1 MNTLLPLNASVTEQ
15 AVDHLAAEKLA
26 MDLRPIDTSALTCP
40 ENLLPWLA
48 ASWRIDISNLAIEEQ
63 RRLIAAAIE
72 IHRYKGTVYAVQKA
86 LDAVFDD
93 AQIVEF
99 KKLFYFDARVALK
112 ADQSAIYDAGK
123 FSRARTLVNKAKNL
137 RSRLGVFDVDLPD
150 ASLPLNQSALAV
162 LSVQMDS
169 ILAMQGETQANIAC
183 GMHLSIYPHSTL
195 AMTGKT
201 HVNLTGAM
209 QWNL

>member
-1 MNTLLPLNASVTEQ
+1 MDTLLPLNASATEK
-15 AVDHLAAEKLA
+15 AVDQLATERLA
-26 MDLRPIDTSALTCP
+26 IDLRPIDTNPMTCQ

-99 KKLFYFDARVALK
+99 QKPFYFDARVTLK
-112 ADQSAIYDAGK
+112 ADQNAIYDAGK

-150 ASLPLNQSALAV
+150 ATLPLNQSAVAGV
-162 LSVQMDS
+162 SVN
-169 ILAMQGETQANIAC
+169 L
-183 GMHLSIYPHSTL
+183 HSTL
-195 AMTGKT
+195 ALKSRTQI
-201 HVNLTGAM
+201 NLTGAM
-209 QWNL
+209 QWIL